1 MTLPELSADK
11 SIQYATSVGLGAYL
25 DATKLIFS
33 CLIIIFLRFYS
44 ILHYSGCYQVL
55 YCYVR
60 KPLVYPRQSTQGT
73 RSHNEE

>member
-55 YCYVR
+55 YCYD
-60 KPLVYPRQSTQGT
+60 S
-73 RSHNEE
+73 SHKANTCLRNLPSLYDT